1 MFSSDDQVTIFTPTG
16 ININS
21 SVGAD
26 RTQSGFGGHLGLALS
41 SSTCDLMASDVG
53 LQLWGPSWPV
63 LKQSLRKVVRMFP
76 PGPIMELVSFPE
88 HAVMD

>member
-1 MFSSDDQVTIFTPTG
+1 MFSSDDQVTIFTPIG

-26 RTQSGFGGHLGLALS
+26 RTQSGFRGHLGMALS

-63 LKQSLRKVVRMFP
+63 LQWSLRKAVRMFP